1 MKDEFSALERLARKA
16 TKGRWVA
23 VTQYVENES
32 DELPDIV
39 CNDGDRGSDADSYEQ
54 RMIDAEYI
62 AAVQPGNVLSVI
74 EEIRR
79 LREFQRDMLQELSQW
94 ALDYSKLRIRCRKL
108 EERLEKLTNAQQEQ
122 ESANHR

>member
-32 DELPDIV
+32 DDLPDIV
-39 CNDGDRGSDADSYEQ
+39 CNDGCRGSDADSYEQ

-62 AAVQPGNVLSVI
+62 AAVQPGNVLPVI

-79 LREFQRDMLQELSQW
+79 LREFRRDMLQELSQW

-108 EERLEKLTNAQQEQ
+108 EERLEKLTNAQQKQ